1 MSDDARRSGRTAI
14 AERLIIVTGKGGVGK
29 STVAAALGAAAA
41 GRGLRTIV
49 AELAGRS
56 DVARLLGGEAAD
68 RLREVELHP
77 GLHHVRIDR
86 QPALEEYLREEVPG
100 PLPAVILSR
109 SRVFGLFVE
118 ATPGMDQLLMIGKV
132 WELAQRPRHRR
143 GARPYDLVVLDGPAT
158 GQVLGL
164 LGAPRTFSSVARVG
178 PVARQGATI
187 DRMLRD
193 HRSTAVVAVAMPEQL
208 AVSETLGLQA
218 ALMEQFGMGLNA
230 VVVNKVFSSPF
241 SPKERVQ
248 LEAAPDAFAARS
260 ARWLEARARAQH
272 AHLARLRNSVEGVP
286 RATLPFLFK
295 GELERGDIED
305 LARVVE
311 PLLS

>member
-68 RLREVELHP
+68 RLREVELYP

-86 QPALEEYLREEVPG
+86 QPAFEEYLREEVPG

-132 WELAQRPRHRR
+132 WSSRNDR
-143 GARPYDLVVLDGPAT
+143 GTGGAPGRTNLVVLDGPAT
-158 GQVLGL
+158 ACWGCWGRR
-164 LGAPRTFSSVARVG
+164 G
-178 PVARQGATI
+178 
-187 DRMLRD
+187 
-193 HRSTAVVAVAMPEQL
+193 
-208 AVSETLGLQA
+208 
-218 ALMEQFGMGLNA
+218 
-230 VVVNKVFSSPF
+230 
-241 SPKERVQ
+241 
-248 LEAAPDAFAARS
+248 RS
-260 ARWLEARARAQH
+260 ARSRESGRSRARARRWTGCSGTTDRRPWSR
-272 AHLARLRNSVEGVP
+272 LPCPSSWRSARRWAYRP
-286 RATLPFLFK
+286 H
-295 GELERGDIED
+295 
-305 LARVVE
+305 
-311 PLLS
+311 